1 MVAVNSG
8 PILNVA
14 FEPKKWMCCT
24 QATKKKSFVCA
35 RDIFTLRIR
44 RSESSFEPYLYTRP
58 AQHAICIWCGVDT
71 DTARVFR
78 PLFAFDWLRRCDSID
93 KFLVSFALIQSAWWW
108 WCVWTV
114 KRRTASLVGLYTRIC
129 RVYRWGIY
137 ICIVHLD
144 LERRLS
150 FICRHTIHILCTGRY
165 PASIRIWVLNAWAEP
180 EANKSYPTAP
190 FMPHRHQIIISHSI
204 WAWAQYLGPGVSRT
218 K

>member
-1 MVAVNSG
+1 M
-8 PILNVA
+8 NV
-14 FEPKKWMCCT
+14 
-24 QATKKKSFVCA
+24 
-35 RDIFTLRIR
+35 
-44 RSESSFEPYLYTRP
+44 LYTSDEKEIFCVRARHIYTSYTP
-58 AQHAICIWCGVDT
+58 IGVELRAISIYSPSTARYIWCGVDT